1 MVDSLSIDIRLP
13 AQKTSSS
20 PPSVPSTQMQ
30 SLNLT
35 DLVLV
40 PDEDKAEATRIKAE
54 ANRAFGST
62 YKSHLCASLF

>member
-1 MVDSLSIDIRLP
+1 
-13 AQKTSSS
+13 
-20 PPSVPSTQMQ
+20 MQ